1 MEKYNE
7 EIIRLYEAA
16 NAFGDLLGMQLTLV
30 DQGVVTYEMEVKPH
44 HLATPFAAHGG
55 AVAALVDGALG
66 VAALSKVSIN
76 KKVVSTIELRMN
88 FLRPALLGDVL
99 LAKGNVV
106 SAGNRLLYVECEV
119 MNQTGDLIAKAS
131 GTFNAYPAEKA
142 FGRPF

>member
-1 MEKYNE
+1 
-7 EIIRLYEAA
+7 
-16 NAFGDLLGMQLTLV
+16 
-30 DQGVVTYEMEVKPH
+30 
-44 HLATPFAAHGG
+44 
-55 AVAALVDGALG
+55 LG

-76 KKVVSTIELRMN
+76 KKVVSTIELKMN

>member
-16 NAFGDLLGMQLTLV
+16 NAFGNLLDMQLTLV
-30 DQGVVTYEMEVKPH
+30 DQGVVTYSMEVKPY

-55 AVAALVDGALG
+55 ALAALVDGALG

-76 KKVVSTIELRMN
+76 KKVVSTVELKMN
-88 FLRPALLGDVL
+88 FLRPAVLGDVL

-106 SAGNRLLYVECEV
+106 SAGNRLLYAECEV
-119 MNQTGDLIAKAS
+119 MNQTGDLIIKAS